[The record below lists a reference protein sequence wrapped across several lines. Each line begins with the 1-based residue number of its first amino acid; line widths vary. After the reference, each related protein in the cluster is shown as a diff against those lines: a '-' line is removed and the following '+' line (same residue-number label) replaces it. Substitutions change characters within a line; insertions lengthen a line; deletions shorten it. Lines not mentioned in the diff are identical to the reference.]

1 MLTLLIRYSDIYHG
15 NRAGLCRGLYK
26 RIRRV
31 IMDATPKHIDSIDD
45 NHEVNRKVSIWL
57 DTYDDIFSDFDPR
70 PFSERAL
77 SDDFISELK
86 KVSREDSLSVSEMKL
101 LVPEKNRKPEEETII
116 IKRLHS
122 YFRGVHSFMLKSV
135 KKIRLRGISMVFTGV
150 VMLFLAALIVNQS
163 STQFGMKLLLILCEP
178 AGWFFMWT
186 GFDTIFFSSRQTTS
200 QLEFYNKLLKSKITF
215 GGF

>member
-1 MLTLLIRYSDIYHG
+1 MEGSQQNIG
-15 NRAGLCRGLYK
+15 NLKENDEL
-26 RIRRV
+26 
-31 IMDATPKHIDSIDD
+31 
-45 NHEVNRKVSIWL
+45 NRQVSIWL

-101 LVPEKNRKPEEETII
+101 LVPEKNRKHGDETII

-122 YFRGVHSFMLKSV
+122 YFRGVHSFMQ
-135 KKIRLRGISMVFTGV
+135 KKVRRIRLRGISMVLAGI

-163 STQFGMKLLLILCEP
+163 STQ
-178 AGWFFMWT
+178 
-186 GFDTIFFSSRQTTS
+186 
-200 QLEFYNKLLKSKITF
+200 
-215 GGF
+215 

>member
-1 MLTLLIRYSDIYHG
+1 MEGSQQNIG
-15 NRAGLCRGLYK
+15 NLKENDEL
-26 RIRRV
+26 
-31 IMDATPKHIDSIDD
+31 
-45 NHEVNRKVSIWL
+45 NRQVSIWL

-101 LVPEKNRKPEEETII
+101 LVPEKNRKHGDETII

-122 YFRGVHSFMLKSV
+122 YFRGVHSFMQ
-135 KKIRLRGISMVFTGV
+135 KKVRRIRLRGISMVLAGI

-186 GFDTIFFSSRQTTS
+186 GFDTLFFSSRQTTS

-215 GGF
+215 GGFK